1 MHVFRPER
9 TNMREA
15 LIELAHIGIDL
26 RQGFDIGRE
35 EVVED
40 LGCTSGFLRAVQ
52 LCTRVRSGG
61 LAWLG
66 VPCSSF
72 TFLASSYHQR
82 TMDNPMGRVDRPGVR
97 LGNLLL
103 ARSML
108 LILVCIARS
117 VYFFIE
123 QPRPWIHALHKPLG
137 KGIRELIRQR
147 KSFAKKEM
155 VKVSMTKSKDGT
167 TSGGKNLKESGA
179 YPASFGERVAELH
192 TDFMEPGID
201 WDCAELEPL
210 LERIQQ
216 AVSCGEFRAD
226 PAIPVQI
233 RPSKHIFEV
242 AKEVYRR
249 AEVEL
254 GIRC

>member
-1 MHVFRPER
+1 
-9 TNMREA
+9 
-15 LIELAHIGIDL
+15 
-26 RQGFDIGRE
+26 QGFDIGRE

-123 QPRPWIHALHKPLG
+123 QPRSSTLKWWPHLQALLRNPLMRMQLTDWNMGTYGGWSLKPQMGISNAPLG
-137 KGIRELIRQR
+137 I
-147 KSFAKKEM
+147 
-155 VKVSMTKSKDGT
+155 
-167 TSGGKNLKESGA
+167 
-179 YPASFGERVAELH
+179 
-192 TDFMEPGID
+192 
-201 WDCAELEPL
+201 
-210 LERIQQ
+210 
-216 AVSCGEFRAD
+216 
-226 PAIPVQI
+226 
-233 RPSKHIFEV
+233 
-242 AKEVYRR
+242 
-249 AEVEL
+249 
-254 GIRC
+254 